1 VAAPAAKS
9 DTAITDTATD
19 TKEHA
24 MNTTATTKSFALF
37 AIAAVAVVGAAMLSP
52 AKPAARE
59 IVQLERVVI
68 VGKRAE
74 APVIAQLPRVVI
86 TGRSA
91 AAVDTRLAAADM
103 TQRL

>member
-1 VAAPAAKS
+1 MNTTIAAAKS
-9 DTAITDTATD
+9 
-19 TKEHA
+19 
-24 MNTTATTKSFALF
+24 FVLF

-52 AKPAARE
+52 AKPAGRQ

-74 APVIAQLPRVVI
+74 APVIAQLPRVVV
-86 TGRSA
+86 TGRST
-91 AAVDTRLAAADM
+91 AAVDTRLAGADT